1 MNASTERIYL
11 DNAATSWPKPESV
24 YQAVDHYQRQ
34 IGAAAGRGAYRQAA
48 EVERLVEDAR
58 HRIGQLIGA
67 PIGRPVIFTC
77 NGTDA
82 LNLALHGVLRPNDHV
97 ITTESEHNSVL
108 RPLRELERHRGVEL
122 SIAACDD
129 QGVVDPDSIR
139 QAIRSRTRLI
149 AMLHAS
155 NVTGA
160 VQPVAEVGRIASEHG
175 LLFLVDAA
183 QTVGHLPLD
192 VQSWHIDLLAAPGHK
207 GLLGPLGTGFLY
219 IAPDVLEQVR
229 PIRHGGT
236 GTRSES
242 EHHPESYPEG
252 FEAGNLNVPGIAGL
266 RAGAAFIAEQGWE
279 RLRRHEKQLTE
290 TLLEGLKGIPQV
302 SVLGPADADRRLGV
316 VSISVEGYD
325 PQEVAAMLDAA
336 HGIQVRSGLH
346 CAARIHARLGTLAR
360 GGAVRFS
367 TGPFNTVD
375 QISCA
380 IEAVAGIAAST
391 AF

>member
-1 MNASTERIYL
+1 M
-11 DNAATSWPKPESV
+11 
-24 YQAVDHYQRQ
+24 
-34 IGAAAGRGAYRQAA
+34 
-48 EVERLVEDAR
+48 
-58 HRIGQLIGA
+58 
-67 PIGRPVIFTC
+67 
-77 NGTDA
+77 
-82 LNLALHGVLRPNDHV
+82 

-108 RPLRELERHRGVEL
+108 RPLRELERRCGVEL
-122 SIAACDD
+122 SIAACDG
-129 QGVVDPDSIR
+129 QGIVDPGSIR

-192 VQSWHIDLLAAPGHK
+192 VQSWNIDLLAAPGHK

-219 IAPDVLEQVR
+219 IAPHILEQVR

-252 FEAGNLNVPGIAGL
+252 FEAGNLNVPGIVGL
-266 RAGAAFIAEQGWE
+266 RAGATFIAEQGWE
-279 RLRRHEKQLTE
+279 RLRRQEKQLTE
-290 TLLEGLKGIPQV
+290 TLLEGLKGIPHV

-367 TGPFNTVD
+367 SGPFNTVD